1 MQASTRAVLAVAA
14 LAGALMPGSALS
26 IDTAHPVVVTSPAPL
41 PARHDRPRVFLGGS
55 IDMGSAPDWQADM
68 IKALATQRIVILNP
82 RGADWD
88 KAWRPDA
95 DDPHFREQ
103 VKWELGALDSADV
116 IVLYLSPGSQ
126 SPISLLEMG
135 LHARSGKL
143 IVYCPNGYWRKG
155 NVDITAA
162 KYDVEQVGSIESL
175 IAATKARITRWRPGK
190 LGR

>member
-1 MQASTRAVLAVAA
+1 MQASSRAVLAVAA
-14 LAGALMPGSALS
+14 LAGVLMPGAALS
-26 IDTAHPVVVTSPAPL
+26 IDTAQPVLVTSPTPV

-68 IKALATQRIVILNP
+68 IKALAAQRVVILNP
-82 RGADWD
+82 RRADWN

-103 VKWELGALDSADV
+103 VQWELGALDSADI

-126 SPISLLEMG
+126 SPVSLLEMG

-162 KYDVEQVGSIESL
+162 KYDVEQVSSIDSL
-175 IAATKARITRWRPGK
+175 VAATKARITRWRPGK